1 MSAQPNEGVKQFV
14 EIKNVGKRVHPQY
27 DNKVELWNF
36 LLSSYRGGMGMQGRA
51 GMTEA
56 EVKELKPNG
65 YYAGLFRWPAESAK
79 KYLIRVAMTPYTPYA
94 RRIVNTFVNYLTRE
108 TPERKGDE
116 AYRDL
121 YSDVNMRGMDM
132 TAFVRHCLT
141 MQRVLG
147 EFNVLI
153 DMPAIKATPVSRYEE
168 VSRGIR
174 PYAVA
179 LMPQNIV
186 DWSVGANNRYE
197 WVLVETS
204 WMVSS
209 VALEKPYVHTRRTY
223 YDAEVWQVYDK
234 DQRGKWE
241 LIESGQHPCGEVP
254 VARITTS
261 DFDFNPETPESW
273 FYDLADMNREIYNLD
288 SIDVENFQ
296 NQTHGQLI
304 LPADAEMNADAQGR
318 RASASEAWTE
328 TPEENGISR
337 YIQTTGIEH
346 TSVKDKVSDRREEMF
361 RLAGLY
367 HRVQTRQVETA
378 DAKKWDHEE
387 MNQFLAA
394 FAETAEA
401 TEKEIVRIAGL
412 WRGIKNATVDVTYK
426 KDYSIS
432 DLESMVAAVLDLN
445 TIGFA
450 SETGRKEALKRIY
463 VALIGDHVDDATMNK
478 IRNEI
483 DASEQEDPLL
493 ALGMMQGARDENN
506 E

>member
-1 MSAQPNEGVKQFV
+1 MSVLLEKQAIQFV
-14 EIKNVGKRVHPQY
+14 EIKNVGKRKHPQY
-27 DNKVELWNF
+27 DEKAKLWNF
-36 LLSSYRGGMGMQGRA
+36 LLASYRGGMGMQGRA
-51 GMTEA
+51 GMSDA
-56 EVKELKPNG
+56 DVRDLKPNG
-65 YYAGLFRWPAESAK
+65 YYPGLFPWPAESAK
-79 KYLIRVAMTPYTPYA
+79 KYIIRVAMTPYAPYA
-94 RRIVNTFVNYLTRE
+94 RRIVNTFVNYVTRE

-153 DMPAIKATPVSRYEE
+153 DMPAIKTTPLSRYDE
-168 VSRGIR
+168 VFQGIR

-197 WVLVETS
+197 WVLLETS
-204 WMVSS
+204 WIVSS
-209 VALEKPYVHTRRTY
+209 VAAEKPYTHTRRTY
-223 YDAEVWQVYDK
+223 YDAQYWQVYDK
-234 DQRGKWE
+234 DERGQWE

-254 VARITTS
+254 IARIATNNY
-261 DFDFNPETPESW
+261 DFNPETPESW

-288 SIDVENFQ
+288 SIDVENFH
-296 NQTHGQLI
+296 NQSHGQLI
-304 LPADAEMNADAQGR
+304 LPMDAASGAQEQGR

-337 YIQTTGIEH
+337 YIQTTGVEH
-346 TSVKDKVSDRREEMF
+346 TSIKDKTQDRREEMF

-367 HRVQTRQVETA
+367 HRVQTRQIETA
-378 DAKKWDHEE
+378 DAKKWDHQE

-394 FAETAEA
+394 FAETAEL
-401 TEKEIVRIAGL
+401 TEKEIVRVAGL
-412 WRGIKNATVDVTYK
+412 WRGVKDATVDVTYK
-426 KDYSIS
+426 KDYSID
-432 DLESMVAAVLDLN
+432 DLETMVAAVLDLN
-445 TIGFA
+445 TVGFA

-463 VALIGDHVDDATMNK
+463 VELIGKHVDDATLQK
-478 IRNEI
+478 IRDEI

-493 ALGMMQGARDENN
+493 ALGMMQRANDEGN